1 MTSNCLLAF
10 ANGWQDGDSG
20 MTAEARL
27 LVGQAT
33 SAADAGD
40 AWASV
45 LRLRELLAVP
55 GPLGG
60 LWAVAVRVAEGI
72 GDEGGALAA
81 ARRLYGESPADREAA
96 FLLAS
101 VMTEV
106 GHADRAVDLLLPIAD
121 SGRLLPN
128 QQFKLTR
135 MLMFAG
141 RIDEAQ
147 ERARRLLVNAPASAT
162 LWERIAQ
169 TKTFCVGDT
178 DIDTMRQLFER
189 TPESRPAARSAI
201 AAALGKAYV
210 DVGDDAAAATALEA
224 RAAAQRRRFPFES
237 GPWRRAA
244 LATLDAFRD
253 LEQAREISVPV
264 GATRP
269 IFIIGPPRSGTS
281 LVDQVFSRHS
291 WINGGGELRAFAL
304 ATRTLG
310 TWSSADLQAWL
321 ARTAAAGV
329 DPWGEIGRRYSVLVQ
344 ERFGEGAQ
352 FTDKLLSN
360 VHRVG
365 AIVRAL
371 PQAAIVHVERNAL
384 DVAWSCWRAQLDS
397 DSAWSASP
405 EGIAC
410 YLKYFTTAM
419 RTWDELSPGRVARV
433 AYEDLVRHPGEIIP
447 TLLRACGLPEEP
459 ATLEPHRS
467 SRPVATLSY
476 AQVRE
481 PIHAR
486 RVNAARDFPLAT
498 RALVRAL
505 EREGLEAECC

>member
-1 MTSNCLLAF
+1 MK
-10 ANGWQDGDSG
+10 
-20 MTAEARL
+20 AEAQL

-33 SAADAGD
+33 SSADAGD

-55 GPLGG
+55 GPLGD
-60 LWAVAVRVAEGI
+60 LWVAAVRVAERI
-72 GDEGGALAA
+72 GDDGGALAA
-81 ARRLYGESPADREAA
+81 ARRLYGESPSDREAA

-147 ERARRLLVNAPASAT
+147 ERARRLLVDAPASAT

-169 TKTFCVGDT
+169 TKTFRAGDS
-178 DIDTMRQLFER
+178 DIDRMRQLFGR

-210 DVGDDAAAATALEA
+210 DIGDDAAAATALEA
-224 RAAAQRRRFPFES
+224 RAAAQRRRFPFEA
-237 GPWRRAA
+237 GPWLRAA

-253 LEQAREISVPV
+253 LEQAPQISSSL

-291 WINGGGELRAFAL
+291 WIMGGGELRAFAL

-310 TWSSADLQAWL
+310 GWSSADLRAWL
-321 ARTAAAGV
+321 ARAAAAGV
-329 DPWGEIGRRYSVLVQ
+329 DPWAEIGRRYLVLVE
-344 ERFGEGAQ
+344 ERFGEAAQ
-352 FTDKLLSN
+352 LTDKLLSN

-384 DVAWSCWRAQLDS
+384 DVAWSCWRAQLDGE
-397 DSAWSASP
+397 SAWSASP

-419 RTWDELSPGRVARV
+419 RTWDELYPGRITRV
-433 AYEDLVRHPGEIIP
+433 AYEDLVRHPGATIP
-447 TLLRACGLPEEP
+447 SMLKACGLPEEP
-459 ATLEPHRS
+459 AALEPHRS
-467 SRPVATLSY
+467 RRPVVTLSY

-486 RVNAARDFPLAT
+486 SINAARDFPLAS

-505 EREGLEAECC
+505 EREGLGAACH